1 MPTVKI
7 AGEPAHPVPSPLV
20 GVRLNGKLKVKERTA
35 VRVAKTRAVEGN
47 LVALHIDDGDVIE
60 VEFEDGVKLWTTLG
74 DFRRDFG
81 TPTVRSAGGE
91 YVSFPTEI
99 ELRGPSRGVMG
110 WAIKVLRVFDVDV
123 SGMAA
128 GKLAEVWEKKTIPR
142 PGLYRCTSADHPALS
157 PVTRISPT
165 KGQDASLIFL
175 HGTASSF
182 AGSFGGLW
190 QRESGKM
197 SDALFGAYQ
206 DRVYAFEHH
215 TLSQSPIENAIDLLN
230 KLPDNAP
237 LHLVSHSRGGLIGEL
252 LCRASVPANRDPFD
266 EKDFAIF
273 LQQEEDDEDAP
284 VDRQRDRDALA
295 ELTTLLKKKRPRVSR
310 FVRVA
315 CPARGTTL
323 ASERLDR
330 WLSIIIN
337 VLNFAGLQQVPFF
350 DAATDLIA
358 AFIKERTDPRTLPG
372 LEAMMP
378 TAPLIKMV
386 NRPDV
391 MVDADLSVIAGDI
404 EAGGI
409 WEKLKLLA
417 VDRFYEGDHDL
428 VVNTASMSGGATRTK
443 TARWFFA
450 QGSEVNHFHYFYN
463 TQTAERVRDGLL
475 RADDNLAGFEPLSK
489 RPEKPIPRDLRGKEA
504 ARGPKPVVFVL
515 PGIMGSHLALNG
527 DRLWIDLTDL
537 MGGALAALHIEAKTV
552 LPDGPVE
559 GAYESILDYLNASHE
574 VVPFAFDWRLSLRH
588 TARQLAQ
595 MVKAKLDET
604 ERVQQPVRFLAHS
617 MGGLVVRAMIADHPD
632 VWTRVCRQP
641 GSRFLMLG
649 TPNGG
654 SFVIP
659 KVLVGQ
665 ERLVYNL
672 ALLDFTNSAKGLLKI
687 IAKFPGL
694 LEMLPTTGSRFNFF
708 DRTTWEQLATVDDK
722 GWVLPEEKQLRAA
735 QETRALLDRS
745 PIDPQRMLYV
755 AGSAPATPVDL
766 EVDANADKRE
776 RFRFL
781 ATPRGDGRVPWETG
795 IPAELLPDRLWYMD
809 CEHGDLADHESA
821 FPALL
826 DLLQTGQTARLP
838 RTAPA
843 VSRGTERFVL
853 PRDVADVYPSE
864 EEIQAA
870 ALGTHKR
877 RRRREK
883 VKQRVSVRVAHGH
896 LGFTSNIV
904 AVGHYYGDTIVSA
917 EAVLDRLLDGRLRE
931 YVRLGLYPGPL
942 GSAEVFLN
950 PEKKPKGAIVIG
962 LGRVGELTLGHL
974 TVGFARGALVYAMRL
989 AEQEKQARQGRLL
1002 QPVQAKISTLLIGTG
1017 AGGMTIEDSIAALLH
1032 GVAQANRTLA
1042 EHGFT
1047 NTVAITELEFVELF
1061 EDRAITAAHALPR
1074 LIRNPL
1080 LHGEFEDEPEFTE
1093 MDGGL
1098 RRVNFDEPPGWY
1110 HRLQITSQ
1118 PDDSL
1123 RFNAL
1128 TARARAE
1135 VTLQPTQRTLVDQ
1148 FIVRAIKNPTYDPQT
1163 AATLFEL
1170 LLPNPLKDQV
1180 ADRSSVVLVVNEEA
1194 ARYPWEL
1201 LQDRRDSEGVPHAVR
1216 AGLIRQLESQ
1226 EFRANPVA
1234 AVQLK
1239 ALVIGDPVSQFVE
1252 LPGAQ
1257 AEAEN
1262 VSTLL
1267 VHQGFTV
1274 TKRIREHAQEVVS
1287 AMFADDYRILH
1298 LAGHGVYQHPLETRE
1313 EKETEGTR
1321 EQSLGAQRDKK
1332 TMTGMVLGTNVFLT
1346 PVEVQQMRQ
1355 VPELVF
1361 INCCHLGKIEGGI
1374 ESDWSARH
1382 KLAANL
1388 ATEFICMGVR
1398 AVVAAG
1404 WAVDDAAASTF
1415 AREFYTSLMDGRP
1428 FGEAVLQARKATFS
1442 HHPTVNTWGAYQ
1454 CYGDPDWRLQSEG
1467 RQPVHSV
1474 AQQYEFISP
1483 VEAVIALENLAH
1495 RAKMTEPDKVEALR
1509 KDLRELAGILPPEWL
1524 SYAPLQCALGYA
1536 YGELDLFPEA
1546 ITHYQQAVRTERG
1559 TASLNAIEQLV
1570 NLQCRYAVDL
1580 YKREDVRPTGN
1591 RVRRDATPEMLV
1603 QQAIAH
1609 LQQLCALTHAI
1620 EATTRASDHLPAGAS
1635 VERLSLLG
1643 SSYKRLAMVTAGN
1656 KRKKAL
1662 QEMAD
1667 SYRHAYDRAAQ
1678 QQKPMPYPLL
1688 NLVAA
1693 NYVLQTLFPPTER
1706 RTVRRQK
1713 GKEDNKKLLAIVG
1726 GLVKE
1731 KLTPDV
1737 DFWDTVVLADYQ
1749 LTRYVVE
1756 ETLTEHTDS
1765 VVQGYR
1771 EAKKRGGSPREFRSV
1786 LEHVDFLLAMW
1797 RGDSKNPA
1805 QKKRLSALQE
1815 IKEKLAVESQAS

>member
-1 MPTVKI
+1 MKI
-7 AGEPAHPVPSPLV
+7 AGETTDLPASELT
-20 GVRLNGKLKVKERTA
+20 GVRLGGKVKVKERVA
-35 VRVAKTRAVEGN
+35 VHLEKARAAEGKLISLDVA
-47 LVALHIDDGDVIE
+47 DDDVLEIE
-60 VEFEDGVKLWTTLG
+60 LEDGVKLWTTLR

-81 TPTVRSAGGE
+81 TPTVRSAGSE
-91 YVSFPTEI
+91 YVIFPTEI
-99 ELRGPSRGVMG
+99 DLRGPSRGGLG

-128 GKLAEVWEKKTIPR
+128 GKLAEVWEKKTIPH
-142 PGLYRCTSADHPALS
+142 PGLYRCKSAASPDLI
-157 PVTRISPT
+157 PVTRISPMNE
-165 KGQDASLIFL
+165 KEAVLLFL

-182 AGSFGGLW
+182 TGSFSGLW
-190 QRESGKM
+190 QPESGKV
-197 SDALFGAYQ
+197 SDALLGMYQ
-206 DRVYAFEHH
+206 DRIYAFEHH
-215 TLSQSPIENAIDLLN
+215 TLSQTPIENAIDLLR
-230 KLPDNAP
+230 KLPDHAN

-252 LCRASVPANRDPFD
+252 LCRAGVPANRDPFD
-266 EKDFAIF
+266 EKDVAIF
-273 LQQEEDDEDAP
+273 MRQDDDDEAH
-284 VDRQRDRDALA
+284 VDRTRDRDALT
-295 ELTTLLKKKRPRVSR
+295 ELNTLLKKKRPQVSR

-337 VLNFAGLQQVPFF
+337 VLNFAGLQQIPLF

-358 AFIKERTDPRTLPG
+358 AIVKERTDPRTLPG

-378 TAPLIKMV
+378 TAPLIKLV

-391 MVDADLSVIAGDI
+391 TVDADLSVIAGDI

-428 VVNTASMSGGATRTK
+428 VVNTASMSGGATRAK
-443 TARWFFA
+443 TARWFFD
-450 QGSEVNHFHYFYN
+450 QGSQVDHFHYFYN
-463 TQTAERVRDGLL
+463 ARTAERVRDGLL
-475 RADDNLAGFEPLSK
+475 RTDDSLAGFEPLSK
-489 RPEKPIPRDLRGKEA
+489 KPEKPIPRDLRGKEA

-537 MGGALAALHIEAKTV
+537 MGGALAALHFEARTV

-559 GAYESILDYLNASHE
+559 GAYEAILEYLDTSHE
-574 VVPFAFDWRLSLRH
+574 VIPFAFDWRLSLRH
-588 TARQLAQ
+588 AARQLAQ
-595 MVKAKLDET
+595 AVKTKLDEA
-604 ERVQQPVRFLAHS
+604 ERVHQPVRFLAHS
-617 MGGLVVRAMIADHPD
+617 MGGLVVRTLIADYPD
-632 VWTRVCRQP
+632 VWARVCQHP

-649 TPNGG
+649 TPNSG

-672 ALLDFTNSAKGLLKI
+672 ALLDFTNNAKGLLKI

-708 DRTTWEQLATVDDK
+708 AMATWEQFASVDDK

-745 PIDPQRMLYV
+745 PIDSQRMLYV
-755 AGSAPATPVDL
+755 AGSAPVTPVDL
-766 EVDANADKRE
+766 EVDAGADKGE

-781 ATPRGDGRVPWETG
+781 ATPRGDGRVPWDTG
-795 IPAELLPDRLWYMD
+795 IPAELLPEHVWYID
-809 CEHGDLADHESA
+809 CEHGDLANQESA

-826 DLLQTGQTARLP
+826 DLLQTGQTVRLS

-843 VSRGTERFVL
+843 VIRGAERLVL
-853 PRDVADVYPSE
+853 PRDVADVYPAE
-864 EEIQAA
+864 EDVQAA
-870 ALGTHKR
+870 AIGTHRR

-883 VKQRVSVRVAHGH
+883 HKQRVRVCVVHGH

-950 PEKKPKGAIVIG
+950 PGRKPQGAMVIG

-974 TVGFARGALVYAMRL
+974 TVGFARGALVYATML
-989 AEQEKQARQGRLL
+989 AEREKQAHQGQLL
-1002 QPVQAKISTLLIGTG
+1002 EPVQAKISSLLIGTG
-1017 AGGMTIEDSIAALLH
+1017 AGGLTIEDSMAALLQ

-1042 EHGFT
+1042 ERGLANIVT
-1047 NTVAITELEFVELF
+1047 ITELEFIELF
-1061 EDRAITAAHALPR
+1061 EDRAITAAHVLPR
-1074 LIRNPL
+1074 LIRDPL
-1080 LHGEFEDEPEFTE
+1080 LQGEFANEPGLTE
-1093 MDGGL
+1093 LDGGM
-1098 RRVNFDEPPGWY
+1098 RRVNFDEAPGWY
-1110 HRLQITSQ
+1110 HRLQITAQ

-1148 FIVRAIKNPTYDPQT
+1148 FIARAIKNPTHDPQT
-1163 AATLFEL
+1163 TATLFEL
-1170 LLPNPLKDQV
+1170 LLPNPLKEQV
-1180 ADRSSVVLVVNEEA
+1180 SDRSSVVLVVNEEA

-1201 LQDRRDSEGVPHAVR
+1201 LQDRRDSEGVPRAVR

-1239 ALVIGDPVSQFVE
+1239 ALVIGDPISQFVE

-1262 VSTLL
+1262 VSTVLIR
-1267 VHQGFTV
+1267 QGFTV
-1274 TKRIREHAQEVVS
+1274 TKRIREHAQEIVT

-1298 LAGHGVYQHPLETRE
+1298 LAGHGVYAYPLETG
-1313 EKETEGTR
+1313 EG
-1321 EQSLGAQRDKK
+1321 EQSAVRPGQTLRPSRDKHRV
-1332 TMTGMVLGTNVFLT
+1332 TGMVLGTNVFLT
-1346 PVEVQQMRQ
+1346 PTEVRQMRH

-1361 INCCHLGKIEGGI
+1361 INCCHLGKIEGGKD
-1374 ESDWSARH
+1374 SDWPARH

-1404 WAVDDAAASTF
+1404 WAVDDAAATTF
-1415 AREFYTSLMDGRP
+1415 AREFYTSLLDGRP
-1428 FGEAVLQARKATFS
+1428 FGEAVLQARKATFDQ
-1442 HHPTVNTWGAYQ
+1442 HRTVNTWGAYQ

-1467 RQPVHSV
+1467 RQPVPSV
-1474 AQQYEFISP
+1474 AQRYEFIAP
-1483 VEAVIALENLAH
+1483 VEAIVELENLAN
-1495 RAKMTEPDKVEALR
+1495 RAKMAENNTVEALR
-1509 KDLRELAGILPPEWL
+1509 KGLRELAGVLTPEWL
-1524 SYAPLQCALGYA
+1524 SSAPLRCALGQA

-1546 ITHYQQAVRTERG
+1546 ITHYQHAIWAERG
-1559 TASLNAIEQLV
+1559 AASLSAIEQLV
-1570 NLQCRYAVDL
+1570 NLQCRYAVELANKGDMQPP
-1580 YKREDVRPTGN
+1580 RSRP
-1591 RVRRDATPEMLV
+1591 RRSAEPETLIR
-1603 QQAIAH
+1603 QAIAH
-1609 LQQLCALTHAI
+1609 LQRLCELGNALDA
-1620 EATTRASDHLPAGAS
+1620 ETRAPDQLPFGES
-1635 VERLSLLG
+1635 VERLCLLG
-1643 SSYKRLAMVTAGN
+1643 SSYKRLAIVTTGN
-1656 KRKKAL
+1656 KRKSAL
-1662 QEMAD
+1662 REMAD
-1667 SYRHAYDRAAQ
+1667 SYRHAHVRAVQ
-1678 QQKPMPYPLL
+1678 QQKPKPYPLL
-1688 NLVAA
+1688 NLIAA
-1693 NYVLQTLFPPTER
+1693 NYALQTLFPQTER
-1706 RTVRRQK
+1706 RVARKPK
-1713 GKEDNKKLLAIVG
+1713 GREDDKKLLTIVD

-1731 KLTPDV
+1731 KLTPDT
-1737 DFWDTVVLADYQ
+1737 DFWDAIASADYQ
-1749 LTRYVVE
+1749 LTRHLIE
-1756 ETLTEHTDS
+1756 QTLAENINS
-1765 VVQGYR
+1765 IVQGYR

-1786 LEHVDFLLAMW
+1786 LEHIDFLIEMW
-1797 RGDSKNPA
+1797 RGDTKTPA
-1805 QKKRLSALQE
+1805 GKKRFSALQD
-1815 IKEKLAVESQAS
+1815 IREKLTVEPQTS